1 MSGRGR
7 PTRRWPAEWEAQAG
21 VLLAWPHAGTDWSA
35 HLVAVEG
42 SYRELVIALL
52 GFGDVH
58 LIVADTAVRAR
69 AAEVLGALPRGGGT
83 LHWIELPYDDTWLR
97 DSGPISVFD
106 QGMPVWLD
114 FRFTGWGEK
123 FAASRDD
130 ALVAGLAALPAFAGI
145 RRERVDFALEGG
157 AVESDGA
164 GTLLSTWTCLARR
177 HPGRSRAEVEGLLSD
192 TLGVDRF
199 LWLESGELEGDDTD
213 AHIDTLAR
221 FAAPDRIVY
230 QSCDNPGDP
239 HYEALERMAAELGG
253 FRTRA
258 GRPYE
263 LYALPFAPAIHAA
276 DGRRLAAS
284 YANYLIVDGGV
295 LMPGYDVDS
304 DLDAAEVLQAA
315 HPDRN
320 VVIVPCRPFIE
331 QNGSLHCLTMQLPR
345 GVRV

>member
-1 MSGRGR
+1 MIERSR
-7 PTRRWPAEWEAQAG
+7 PARRWPAEWEAQAG
-21 VLLAWPHAGTDWSA
+21 VLLAWPHAGTDWA
-35 HLVAVEG
+35 PVLDTVEG

-52 GFGDVH
+52 GFTDVY
-58 LIVADTAVRAR
+58 LIVADATLRAR
-69 AAEVLGALPRGGGT
+69 ATAVLGALPRGGGT

-97 DSGPISVFD
+97 DSGPISVFE

-114 FRFTGWGEK
+114 FQFTGWGGK
-123 FAASRDD
+123 FAAARDD
-130 ALVAGLAALPAFAGI
+130 ALVAGLAALPAFAGV

-157 AVESDGA
+157 AIESDGA
-164 GTLLSTWTCLARR
+164 GTLLATWTCLARR
-177 HPGRSRAEVEGLLSD
+177 HPGRSRAEIERLLAD

-221 FAAPDRIVY
+221 FASPERIVY
-230 QSCDNPGDP
+230 QACDDPADP
-239 HYEALERMAAELGG
+239 HYAPLAQMASELAGL
-253 FRTRA
+253 RTRA

-263 LYALPFAPAIHAA
+263 LFALPFAPAIHAA
-276 DGRRLAAS
+276 DGRRLPAS

-315 HPDRN
+315 HPDRK

-345 GVRV
+345 GVCV